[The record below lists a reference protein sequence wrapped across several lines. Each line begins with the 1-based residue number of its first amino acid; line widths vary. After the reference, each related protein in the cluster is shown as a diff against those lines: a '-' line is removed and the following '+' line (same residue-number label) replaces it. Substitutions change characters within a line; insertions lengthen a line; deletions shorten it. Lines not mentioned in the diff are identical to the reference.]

1 MEKFTIS
8 NNELVEV
15 IQSCSTDANV
25 EDYINEIKIKCPNT
39 SENMLHKLRERLRKT
54 FLPTFNQKW
63 TAAKRTMDV
72 FRNKNIDWLNKTFTI
87 ELGGSEPS
95 SSSSK
100 RVGRPE
106 KAFEDCSSRAK
117 RYKIQHVKENV
128 SEDIIVAAA
137 SSINR
142 ASDTKEGFSAEKA
155 LALMLDADLSKH
167 QYEIIR
173 DAAKAIGHDIY
184 PPYYKILEAKKQCYP
199 SNLTVTEKGAEN
211 DLQSLLDH
219 TSTRIVKTLNSEHLE
234 KMDNNITLVY
244 KWGCDGSSGHSEYK
258 QNFSRDGIKDSNLF
272 LTTLVPLRL
281 RNKDNKDLIYWQ
293 NSRPSSTRFCRPI
306 RFEFEKE
313 SDDVTK
319 TENARMERAI
329 ERLVETQI
337 EAGGKVFKVEHVLIL
352 TMVDGKV
359 VQTLQNTPG
368 MNTCSHCKATPT
380 QMNKLHTVRNLV
392 IKDED
397 LPFNIP
403 SLHARIK
410 FMECSL
416 HISYRQTFLKWRIDK
431 ENKKVYGAEKI
442 RIQGQLQRKLGIKVD
457 FVKVG
462 IRSFNDGN
470 TAETASIT
478 GVSEEL
484 IS

>member
-1 MEKFTIS
+1 MPGPF
-8 NNELVEV
+8 
-15 IQSCSTDANV
+15 
-25 EDYINEIKIKCPNT
+25 
-39 SENMLHKLRERLRKT
+39 
-54 FLPTFNQKW
+54 FL
-63 TAAKRTMDV
+63 
-72 FRNKNIDWLNKTFTI
+72 
-87 ELGGSEPS
+87 S
-95 SSSSK
+95 
-100 RVGRPE
+100 
-106 KAFEDCSSRAK
+106 
-117 RYKIQHVKENV
+117 QH
-128 SEDIIVAAA
+128 A
-137 SSINR
+137 S
-142 ASDTKEGFSAEKA
+142 
-155 LALMLDADLSKH
+155 
-167 QYEIIR
+167 
-173 DAAKAIGHDIY
+173 
-184 PPYYKILEAKKQCYP
+184 
-199 SNLTVTEKGAEN
+199 
-211 DLQSLLDH
+211 
-219 TSTRIVKTLNSEHLE
+219 
-234 KMDNNITLVY
+234 
-244 KWGCDGSSGHSEYK
+244 GCDGSSGHSEYK

-272 LTTLVPLRL
+272 LTTLVPLRW
-281 RNKDNKDLIYWQ
+281 RNKDNKGLIYWQ

-410 FMECSL
+410 FMECCL
-416 HISYRQTFLKWRIDK
+416 HISYRQTFQKWRVDEETK
-431 ENKKVYGAEKI
+431 GTYGAEKI
-442 RIQGQLQRKLGIKVD
+442 RIQGELQRRLGIKVD

-462 IRSFNDGN
+462 MGSSNDGN
-470 TAETASIT
+470 TARRFFANPAETASIT

-484 IS
+484 ISRFATILTTINCTAEIDPDKFERYCNDTADLYVQLYSWYYMPNAVHKILIHGSLFIRSAELPIGMLTEEAQEASNKEYRKARLNHAQKMNHTCNNEDVVHMLLASSRSFNINLRKVLKKVYLELDDNVKALLVE